1 MADVDAL
8 KGEPVSPFT
17 SLPPSSSPLRVR
29 WVEYPFHRE
38 TGCEMLP
45 GRHRYLHWEG
55 VSDAERGPV
64 WSDRSGFASLPESS
78 MAKQGWL
85 REGVVLAFAGEN
97 LLVAATDGR
106 IVNLPLYAV
115 RRIE

>member
-1 MADVDAL
+1 MNTEAV
-8 KGEPVSPFT
+8 PPFT

-45 GRHRYLHWEG
+45 GAHRYLHWEG
-55 VSDAERGPV
+55 VVDDERGPV

-85 REGVVLAFAGEN
+85 REGTVLAFAGEN

>member
-1 MADVDAL
+1 MNTEAV
-8 KGEPVSPFT
+8 PPFT
-17 SLPPSSSPLRVR
+17 PLPASAPPLRVR

-45 GRHRYLHWEG
+45 GAHRYLRWEG
-55 VSDAERGPV
+55 VVDAERGPV

-78 MAKQGWL
+78 MEKQGWL
-85 REGVVLAFAGEN
+85 REGTVLAFAGEN
-97 LLVAATDGR
+97 LLVAGTDGR
-106 IVNLPLYAV
+106 ICTLPMYAV

>member
-1 MADVDAL
+1 MNTEAV
-8 KGEPVSPFT
+8 PPFT

-45 GRHRYLHWEG
+45 GAHRYLHWEG
-55 VSDAERGPV
+55 VVDTERGPV
-64 WSDRSGFASLPESS
+64 WSDRSGFARLPESS

-85 REGVVLAFAGEN
+85 REGNVLAFTTMM
-97 LLVAATDGR
+97 LLVAGTDGR
-106 IVNLPLYAV
+106 ICTLPLYAV
-115 RRIE
+115 RRLE